1 MGMVPGGMREGM
13 RASGVC
19 TAIICLLPGFRDK
32 SFGRSTFVDD
42 LAEFN
47 CNSLN
52 STFRTALARLHVSDT
67 GSIWDF
73 EIDVLSVY

>member
-1 MGMVPGGMREGM
+1 M
-13 RASGVC
+13 
-19 TAIICLLPGFRDK
+19 
-32 SFGRSTFVDD
+32 DD
-42 LAEFN
+42 LAVFN

-67 GSIWDF
+67 GSFWDF